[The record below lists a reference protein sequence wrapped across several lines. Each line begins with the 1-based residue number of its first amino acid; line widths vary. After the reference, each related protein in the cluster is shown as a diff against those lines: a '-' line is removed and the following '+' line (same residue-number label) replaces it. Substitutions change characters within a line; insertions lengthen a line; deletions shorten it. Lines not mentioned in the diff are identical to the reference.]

1 MVEGGLPGQTGAIF
15 HFRPYLPISA
25 LRRGKKTPFPRRVW
39 PKMEY
44 RSRLPGE
51 PSLDHPG
58 VPTGRLGHRAGL
70 KTVGGIFRRFF
81 CGLPALPARC
91 SDPGVG
97 ARSTGKHRSPQTAP
111 RLQGP
116 NIGSN
121 EPGRSPEL
129 LLDAFRASL
138 TWSVE
143 LSGSLRSVTLSL
155 FRAGAGASGV
165 VLA

>member
-1 MVEGGLPGQTGAIF
+1 MILPTTRLF
-15 HFRPYLPISA
+15 N
-25 LRRGKKTPFPRRVW
+25 PFAFPTSHAGDREVW

-51 PSLDHPG
+51 PSLDHPS

-81 CGLPALPARC
+81 CGLPVLPARC

-121 EPGRSPEL
+121 EPGRSPEVM
-129 LLDAFRASL
+129 LDAFRASL
-138 TWSVE
+138 ILVQLEASWTSE
-143 LSGSLRSVTLSL
+143 ASLRARVKR
-155 FRAGAGASGV
+155 FRCRRPTCYIGTSKET
-165 VLA
+165 

>member
-1 MVEGGLPGQTGAIF
+1 MSSCRPGCSADLPT
-15 HFRPYLPISA
+15 RDSL
-25 LRRGKKTPFPRRVW
+25 TPFPRRRFGG
-39 PKMEY
+39 MAENGI
-44 RSRLPGE
+44 SLPFARE

-81 CGLPALPARC
+81 CGLPALPAGC

-121 EPGRSPEL
+121 EPGRSPEVM
-129 LLDAFRASL
+129 LDAFRASL

>member
-1 MVEGGLPGQTGAIF
+1 
-15 HFRPYLPISA
+15 
-25 LRRGKKTPFPRRVW
+25 
-39 PKMEY
+39 MEN

-51 PSLDHPG
+51 RSLDHPG
-58 VPTGRLGHRAGL
+58 VPTGRGGHRAGL
-70 KTVGGIFRRFF
+70 KTVGGIRRRLF
-81 CGLPALPARC
+81 CGLPALPRKC
-91 SDPGVG
+91 SDPAVG
-97 ARSTGKHRSPQTAP
+97 ASSPGKHRSPQTAP

-116 NIGSN
+116 DIGSN
-121 EPGRSPEL
+121 EPSRFPGIVG
-129 LLDAFRASL
+129 DAFRASL

>member
-1 MVEGGLPGQTGAIF
+1 MNSCLNIGVFALAWPQGTTRDLICYSDHHNMLLSKSDF
-15 HFRPYLPISA
+15 CNCHRSA
-25 LRRGKKTPFPRRVW
+25 P
-39 PKMEY
+39 
-44 RSRLPGE
+44 
-51 PSLDHPG
+51 PS
-58 VPTGRLGHRAGL
+58 
-70 KTVGGIFRRFF
+70 K
-81 CGLPALPARC
+81 LPALPAGC

-121 EPGRSPEL
+121 EPGRSPEVM
-129 LLDAFRASL
+129 LDAFRASL

>member
-1 MVEGGLPGQTGAIF
+1 
-15 HFRPYLPISA
+15 
-25 LRRGKKTPFPRRVW
+25 
-39 PKMEY
+39 MEN

-51 PSLDHPG
+51 RFLDHPG
-58 VPTGRLGHRAGL
+58 VPTGRGGHRAGL
-70 KTVGGIFRRFF
+70 KTVTIGKYRLFG
-81 CGLPALPARC
+81 GLPALPRMC

-97 ARSTGKHRSPQTAP
+97 ASSTGKHRSPQTAP

-116 NIGSN
+116 NIGSI
-121 EPGRSPEL
+121 EPSQVPGFM
-129 LLDAFRASL
+129 LDAFRASL